1 MPDKTK
7 RAQIYM
13 HLSILL
19 WGFTGVLGKG
29 ITLSEGLLVWW
40 RMLLVTI
47 SLGLQMLLTGKSF
60 RVPKRLFWIMTGIGI
75 LLMVHWLFFYG
86 AIKYSNVS
94 ITLSCF
100 STTSLFTALL
110 EPTITKKKFSISE
123 IAFSLLGIVG
133 IGFIFF
139 DGLEYALGIFL
150 ALMAAFVGSFFN
162 IFNKNVVNE
171 LSPDVVSFYEML
183 TGFIALTIAM
193 PLYIYIFNTKQILPS
208 VDDWGLLVF
217 LALICTHITL
227 ILSLAALKHLSAFT
241 LNLAIN
247 LEPVYGIALAFLFFG
262 ENKLLKPGFYIGTG
276 IILLSVI
283 AHAVWQRKFEV
294 KQPSQ

>member
-1 MPDKTK
+1 MPEKTK

-19 WGFTGVLGKG
+19 WGFTGVLGRG

-60 RVPKRLFWIMTGIGI
+60 RVPKKLFWIMAGIGI
-75 LLMVHWLFFYG
+75 LLMIHWLFFYG

-110 EPTITKKKFSISE
+110 EPAITKKKFSVSE

-183 TGFIALTIAM
+183 TGFVALTIAM
-193 PLYIYIFNTKQILPS
+193 PLYIFIFNTEQLFPS
-208 VDDWGLLVF
+208 INDWGLLVV

-227 ILSLAALKHLSAFT
+227 ILSLAALKYLSAFT

-247 LEPVYGIALAFLFFG
+247 LEPVYGIALAFIFFG
-262 ENKLLKPGFYIGTG
+262 ENKLLNLGFYIGTA

-283 AHAVWQRKFEV
+283 AHAAWQKKYES
-294 KQPSQ
+294 KQPL

>member
-1 MPDKTK
+1 MPEKTK

-60 RVPKRLFWIMTGIGI
+60 RVPKKLFWVMTGIGI
-75 LLMVHWLFFYG
+75 LLMIHWLFFYG

-110 EPTITKKKFSISE
+110 EPAITKKKFSVSE
-123 IAFSLLGIVG
+123 IAFSLLGIAG

-193 PLYIYIFNTKQILPS
+193 PLYIFIFNTEQLLPS
-208 VDDWGLLVF
+208 SNDWGLLVF

-283 AHAVWQRKFEV
+283 AHAVWQKKFES
-294 KQPSQ
+294 KQPIK

>member
-1 MPDKTK
+1 
-7 RAQIYM
+7 M

-19 WGFTGVLGKG
+19 WGITGVLGKG
-29 ITLSEGLLVWW
+29 ISLSEGLLVWW

-47 SLGLQMLLTGKSF
+47 SLGLQMLLLGKSF
-60 RVPKRLFWIMTGIGI
+60 YVPRKLFWTMAGIGV
-75 LLMVHWLFFYG
+75 LLMIHWLFFYG

-110 EPTITKKKFSISE
+110 EPLITKKKFSVSE

-139 DGLEYALGIFL
+139 DGIEYALGIFL

-183 TGFIALTIAM
+183 TGFVALTFAM
-193 PLYIYIFNTKQILPS
+193 PLYLYIFKTEQLFPS
-208 VDDWGLLVF
+208 VSDWGLLVV
-217 LALICTHITL
+217 LALLCTHITL

-247 LEPVYGIALAFLFFG
+247 LEPVYGIALAFIFFG
-262 ENKLLKPGFYIGTG
+262 ENKLLQPGFYIGTA
-276 IILLSVI
+276 IILFSVI
-283 AHAVWQRKFEV
+283 AHALWQNRFTSK
-294 KQPSQ
+294 

>member
-1 MPDKTK
+1 
-7 RAQIYM
+7 M

-19 WGFTGVLGKG
+19 WGFTGVLGRG
-29 ITLSEGLLVWW
+29 IALGEGMLVWW
-40 RMLLVTI
+40 RMLLVSA
-47 SLGLQMLLTGKSF
+47 SLGLQLLLTGKSF
-60 RVPKRLFWIMTGIGI
+60 KVPRKLFWIMAGVGT
-75 LLMVHWLFFYG
+75 LLMIHWLFFYG

-110 EPTITKKKFSISE
+110 EPLLTRKKFNPAE
-123 IAFSLLGIVG
+123 LLFSLLGILG

-171 LSPDVVSFYEML
+171 LPPDVVSFYEMF
-183 TGFIALTIAM
+183 TGFVVLTLAL
-193 PLYIYIFNTKQILPS
+193 PLYIFIFSPAQIMPS
-208 VDDWGLLVF
+208 PSDWGLLAF

-262 ENKLLKPGFYIGTG
+262 ENKLLNSGFYIGSG
-276 IILLSVI
+276 IILLSVLL
-283 AHAVWQRKFEV
+283 HALWQQRLE
-294 KQPSQ
+294 KQSD